1 MSSNFIY
8 KYKPYFIDQTHVDV
22 NIKDLLNTFIK
33 NNMLNIIIYGPSNS
47 GKTTLID
54 AICRDYFE
62 IPPHKPLP
70 YKNILY
76 INILKEQGIS
86 YYRSEMK
93 TFCKSASSIPNKK
106 KIVYIDDLDTIN
118 DQYQQIFRTY
128 IDKYG
133 KNVHFIC
140 SCSVIQKIVI
150 SLQSRLTTIKIT
162 GFNYHVNNIIISN
175 IIKHEG
181 IHIDEQC
188 KDYLLQTSNNCIR
201 TIINNL
207 EKIYL
212 YNKYVNID
220 TCKKLCFHICIQH
233 FDNYIQH
240 LNNDNTLEA
249 QKMFYLLYNLGYS
262 VIDILEMFLKY
273 IKMSSLLTET
283 QIYESII
290 LISKYIV
297 TLNKVHENKIELV
310 FFTNDMKNTLYL

>member
-8 KYKPYFIDQTHVDV
+8 KYKPYYIDQSHVDA
-22 NIKDLLNTFIK
+22 NIKELLHNFIK

-62 IPPHKPLP
+62 VPPHKPLP
-70 YKNILY
+70 SKNILY

-93 TFCKSASSIPNKK
+93 TFCKSTSSIPNKK
-106 KIVYIDDLDTIN
+106 KIIYIDDLDTIN

-128 IDKYG
+128 IDKYN
-133 KNVHFIC
+133 KNVQFIC

-150 SLQSRLTTIKIT
+150 SLQSRLTTIKIP
-162 GFNYHVNNIIISN
+162 GFTYDVNKNIVSN
-175 IIKHEG
+175 IVNAEK
-181 IHIDEQC
+181 IHIDDKC
-188 KDYLLQTSNNCIR
+188 KEYLLHTSNNCIR

-212 YNKYVNID
+212 YDKEVDID

-233 FDNYIQH
+233 FDHYITH
-240 LNNDNTLEA
+240 LKNNNISQA
-249 QKMFYLLYNLGYS
+249 QNMFHFLYDLGYS

-273 IKMSSLLTET
+273 IKISSLLTET

-297 TLNKVHENKIELV
+297 TLNKLHENKIELI